1 VGISEQLARSQDRLD
16 SFLIA
21 SDSVATKLNS
31 GHGTLGRMLN
41 DSSLYVSSEAVM
53 VQLAALLADIQ
64 RNPRRYINLRIF

>member
-1 VGISEQLARSQDRLD
+1 M
-16 SFLIA
+16 